1 MNGCKYPGTPEPCEG
16 YREVMEVLAEAEEA
30 LLKIADIET
39 VWDFAEFSTPIAS
52 IRTEARQA
60 LTRINRLKDIDHHR
74 KEVEKMLEP
83 APDRQL
89 TTKEALAN
97 VDMEKVGLEASIEQL
112 NVILE
117 AKDMLLADAANGLR
131 DALGA
136 FENNNAIDWDELE
149 QTLSA
154 IKQALGIVSKRR
166 YLR

>member
-1 MNGCKYPGTPEPCEG
+1 MTDL
-16 YREVMEVLAEAEEA
+16 YRIKELEWEQVGKVLQAA
-30 LLKIADIET
+30 LGFSSYTLVVIDGEWVLKIYTDGVKDTYKLDSEH
-39 VWDFAEFSTPIAS
+39 
-52 IRTEARQA
+52 QA
-60 LTRINRLKDIDHHR
+60 KAAANEHHR

-83 APDRQL
+83 SPDRRL

-112 NVILE
+112 LVILE
-117 AKDMLLADAANGLR
+117 AKDMLLAEAANGLR

-154 IKQALGIVSKRR
+154 IKQALHKAPVSN
-166 YLR
+166 